1 MRVLVVEDEQH
12 GAALFLDT
20 LSRLGHMARAVH
32 TADDAFAALARER
45 PDAIIVD
52 LDLLGADCLD
62 FLGAPAIRESG
73 VPVLA
78 VAHVLS
84 DEQIRECLRL
94 GAFDFMPKPVSLDRL
109 REILMFLQ
117 DHTANTRA
125 RLEGGQRDRRR
136 AARAPVEVPV
146 RVAEDDG
153 TEWEGR
159 SVDISPFGI
168 KVRSQHTGTSG
179 PVVTLSFGLPD
190 DGPTIRTRALVVR
203 QHETYAYYFV
213 NLSDETFRRLTVLVQ
228 RLLVS

>member
-1 MRVLVVEDEQH
+1 MRVLVVEDAQH

-20 LSRLGHMARAVH
+20 LTQLGHHARAVP
-32 TADDAFAALARER
+32 TAGAALEELARER
-45 PDAIIVD
+45 PDAIVVD
-52 LDLLGADCLD
+52 LELLGADGLG
-62 FLGAPAIRESG
+62 FLGTPALRESG

-78 VAHVLS
+78 VSREAS
-84 DEQIRECLRL
+84 DAQIRECLRL

-109 REILMFLQ
+109 REILMFLE
-117 DHTANTRA
+117 DHTSSRL

-168 KVRSQHTGTSG
+168 KVRSHHTGASG

-203 QHETYAYYFV
+203 QQETYAYYFV

-228 RLLVS
+228 RLLVH